1 MTRGQVR
8 KNPMQKDKFR
18 EFLEEKIRVA
28 ETYFK
33 HGLVVESRNIYLSL
47 LSSADRLKEKD
58 QRSSTPGE
66 KAYLE
71 SLCKDVE
78 SKLEE
83 LDSKIEEL
91 QSSSLNIGVDEFLA
105 SGQTESAETLFQK
118 AMGLKEL
125 GMNDEALSNL
135 REALKMGYDAHSCL
149 VEIYRCG
156 AGRGE
161 DEALIGELEKGL
173 EESELSAPQEV
184 DLCRMLGILCEK
196 TDQRSRALEYYKRVA
211 KNDSRFKE
219 KLMKKIAL
227 LEKQSEKLEL
237 KDKTSGPQSA
247 QPEEETPANG
257 SRISDET
264 TEDED
269 DEVAQSIEIAKLK
282 KKVEELTSD
291 NSRLQSLLD
300 EYQKRYQDIMTF
312 SMNLQKEVREL
323 QEKLQKAETGSVKKP
338 S

>member
-1 MTRGQVR
+1 
-8 KNPMQKDKFR
+8 MQKANFR
-18 EFLEEKIRVA
+18 DFLEEKIRVA

-47 LSSADRLKEKD
+47 LNSAERLKEKD
-58 QRSSTPGE
+58 KRSSTAGE

-71 SLCKDVE
+71 SLCKDIE
-78 SKLEE
+78 SKLQE

-91 QSSSLNIGVDEFLA
+91 QSSSLNIGVDELLA
-105 SGQTESAETLFQK
+105 SGETESAETLFQK

-135 REALKMGYDAHSCL
+135 REALKRGYKAHLCL
-149 VEIYRCG
+149 VEIYRCR

-161 DEALIGELEKGL
+161 DEELIEELEKGL
-173 EESELSAPQEV
+173 EDFELSASQEV
-184 DLCRMLGILCEK
+184 DLCRVLGILCEK
-196 TDQRSRALEYYKRVA
+196 ADRRSQALEYYKRVA

-227 LEKQSEKLEL
+227 LEKQSEKQEL
-237 KDKTSGPQSA
+237 KKMTSGPLSA
-247 QPEEETPANG
+247 QPETNTPADG
-257 SRISDET
+257 SPISGET
-264 TEDED
+264 KEDED

-282 KKVEELTSD
+282 KKVEELTSE
-291 NSRLQSLLD
+291 NSRLQSLLE

-312 SMNLQKEVREL
+312 SLTLQKEIREL
-323 QEKLQKAETGSVKKP
+323 KEKSQKKQGDSAKK
-338 S
+338 SS